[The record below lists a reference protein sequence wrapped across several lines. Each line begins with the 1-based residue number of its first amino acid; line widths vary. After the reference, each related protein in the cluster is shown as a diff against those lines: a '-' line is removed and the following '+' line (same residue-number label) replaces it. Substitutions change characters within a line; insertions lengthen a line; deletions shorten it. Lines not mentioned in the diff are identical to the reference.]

1 MKKIESTRRDPA
13 FNLAFEEYMARNT
26 GSVEVLIVW
35 RDSPAVVC
43 GRFQNVF
50 RETDVIAARE
60 RGVPVLRRITGGGT
74 VYHDEGNVNVS
85 YITRKGPD
93 GIDTLLLPEKLAAA
107 LGRIGIPA
115 EVGGGS
121 DVTAGGYKI
130 SGSARAAVGDREIH
144 HATLLFDT
152 DLDALRSLTSSVS
165 GDAFV
170 SGGIASRKSPVANIS
185 AFLPGTSTDEFV
197 GAVKAA
203 LGGAY
208 GWQTEDGFDLF
219 AVSDLAREYTS
230 DDRTYGENPKF
241 AFSGTCETAR
251 GALTLSYESGKGA
264 ITAVRAEGAF
274 AEQINKLAGAPL
286 APGATHRALTEAG
299 VAEPDAVLLERF
311 ILTGK
316 T

>member
-26 GSVEVLIVW
+26 GSDEVLIVW

-130 SGSARAAVGDREIH
+130 SGSARSTTR
-144 HATLLFDT
+144 LFCST
-152 DLDALRSLTSSVS
+152 R
-165 GDAFV
+165 
-170 SGGIASRKSPVANIS
+170 IS
-185 AFLPGTSTDEFV
+185 T
-197 GAVKAA
+197 
-203 LGGAY
+203 
-208 GWQTEDGFDLF
+208 LF
-219 AVSDLAREYTS
+219 AR
-230 DDRTYGENPKF
+230 
-241 AFSGTCETAR
+241 
-251 GALTLSYESGKGA
+251 
-264 ITAVRAEGAF
+264 
-274 AEQINKLAGAPL
+274 
-286 APGATHRALTEAG
+286 
-299 VAEPDAVLLERF
+299 
-311 ILTGK
+311 
-316 T
+316 

>member
-13 FNLAFEEYMARNT
+13 FNLAFEEYIARNT
-26 GSVEVLIVW
+26 GSDDVLIVW

-60 RGVPVLRRITGGGT
+60 RGVPVLRRITGGGA

-85 YITRKGPD
+85 YITGKGPE
-93 GIDTLLLPEKLAAA
+93 GIDTLLLPEKLAEA
-107 LGRIGIPA
+107 LGKIGVRA
-115 EVGGGS
+115 AVNDAS
-121 DVTAGGYKI
+121 DVTVGGKKV

-152 DLDALRSLTSSVS
+152 DLDVLRSLTSSVS

-185 AFLPGTSTDEFV
+185 SFLPGTSTDEFV
-197 GAVKAA
+197 GAIKAA

-241 AFSGTCETAR
+241 TFSGTCETAK
-251 GALTLSYESGKGA
+251 GTLSLSYESRKG
-264 ITAVRAEGAF
+264 IILTARADGAF
-274 AEQINKLAGAPL
+274 AEQIKALAGATL
-286 APGATHRALTEAG
+286 APGATYGALIKAG
-299 VAEPDAVLLERF
+299 VKETDAAVLERF
-311 ILTGK
+311 ILTGRI
-316 T
+316 

>member
-26 GSVEVLIVW
+26 GSDEVLIVW

-197 GAVKAA
+197 GEVKAA

-230 DDRTYGENPKF
+230 ENPKF

-286 APGATHRALTEAG
+286 APGATYGALIGAG
-299 VAEPDAVLLERF
+299 VGETDAELLERF
-311 ILTGK
+311 VLTGK
-316 T
+316 V

>member
-13 FNLAFEEYMARNT
+13 FNLAFEEYIARNT
-26 GSVEVLIVW
+26 GSDEVLIVW

-197 GAVKAA
+197 VEVERLKGFPV
-203 LGGAY
+203 
-208 GWQTEDGFDLF
+208 TE
-219 AVSDLAREYTS
+219 
-230 DDRTYGENPKF
+230 
-241 AFSGTCETAR
+241 
-251 GALTLSYESGKGA
+251 
-264 ITAVRAEGAF
+264 
-274 AEQINKLAGAPL
+274 LAGAEL
-286 APGATHRALTEAG
+286 AR
-299 VAEPDAVLLERF
+299 LERIVRVKIEPLVAAKADHIVLGCTHF
-311 ILTGK
+311 PHLKPLIERIAGPSVVILDPSEAVARQARRVLAARGLLA
-316 T
+316 